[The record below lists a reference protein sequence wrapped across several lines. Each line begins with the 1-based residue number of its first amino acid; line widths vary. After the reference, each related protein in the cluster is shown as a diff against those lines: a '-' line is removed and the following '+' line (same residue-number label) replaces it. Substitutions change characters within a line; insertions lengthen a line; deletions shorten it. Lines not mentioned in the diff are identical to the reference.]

1 MSLILLGSFLVFIIG
16 SLGLA
21 LFRHHIFFLLI
32 CLELLLLS
40 INLNFVSFTVFLD
53 DAFGQIIVLM
63 ILTVAASET
72 ALGLAILV
80 VFYRLRGGIN
90 VELLSLLKS

>member
-1 MSLILLGSFLVFIIG
+1 M
-16 SLGLA
+16 
-21 LFRHHIFFLLI
+21 
-32 CLELLLLS
+32 S

-90 VELLSLLKS
+90 VELLSLLKSSLISLAFLKSVAFFFFNFFI